1 MVGNVKCLNEFL
13 CGSWPWIPRTRWL
26 IALVLSTSAILSPQ
40 TVTITAHTASGGP
53 AGITTGPD
61 GALWF
66 TENAGNKI
74 GRMTTNGM
82 FTEYEV
88 PTPSSG
94 VDSISMGPDGALWFT
109 EFGPDANKIGRI
121 TSLGVITE
129 YSVPSSGA
137 GPLHITSG
145 ADGALWF
152 TEFLANKI
160 GMLATT
166 GAFTEYALPGSDR
179 GPAGITNGP
188 DHTVWFTEYYSND
201 IVHAV
206 LRERAGCKT
215 LVEFSRSPLC
225 RVCR

>member
-109 EFGPDANKIGRI
+109 EHPRNNIGRI
-121 TSLGVITE
+121 TPNGVFTE
-129 YSVPSSGA
+129 YVIPTAASGPAGITA
-137 GPLHITSG
+137 GP
-145 ADGALWF
+145 DGALWF
-152 TEFLANKI
+152 TESVASKI
-160 GMLATT
+160 GRITT
-166 GAFTEYALPGSDR
+166 DGAITEYTIPTLNACWPSSHHDGPGWR
-179 GPAGITNGP
+179 A
-188 DHTVWFTEYYSND
+188 V
-201 IVHAV
+201 VH
-206 LRERAGCKT
+206 
-215 LVEFSRSPLC
+215 
-225 RVCR
+225 